1 MTELEKR
8 IGKLAEEINA
18 EHRAC
23 ETAANAALT
32 HAISAGE
39 LLTEAKGRL
48 PHGAFGPWLAENF
61 EGSERT
67 GQAYMRLYQRRDEIR
82 NGAADLSI
90 RGALAELTAP
100 KELTTEERPGF
111 NLAELE
117 ARAEAALVRFESGVE
132 GAVEAQKAWE
142 GIARDYGLSERAVS
156 AKREKRL
163 GWLREAAIA
172 LHALSDEEP
181 FGGGIFDQSVDR
193 LENDVRPVDI
203 PPSRE
208 RGALENM
215 LTYRQM
221 HQTIGELRHSGILP
235 FPEE

>member
-1 MTELEKR
+1 MPELEKSL
-8 IGKLAEEINA
+8 GKLAEQINN

-23 ETAANAALT
+23 EEAVNSALA
-32 HAISAGE
+32 HAINAGE
-39 LLTEAKGRL
+39 LLSEAKKGL
-48 PHGAFGPWLAENF
+48 PHGSWAAWLAENF
-61 EGSERT
+61 EGSGRT
-67 GQAYMRLYQRRDEIR
+67 AQAYMRLYRRRDEIR

-117 ARAEAALVRFESGVE
+117 ARAEAALVRFESGAK
-132 GAVEAQKAWE
+132 GTAEAHEAWE
-142 GIARDYGLSERAVS
+142 GIARDYGLSARAIS

-163 GWLREAAIA
+163 GWLREAAIG

-193 LENDVRPVDI
+193 LENDVRPVDV

-208 RGALENM
+208 RGALEDM